1 MDEDKLQ
8 HSQPHGPE
16 EESQPAD
23 NSLVSKLARAYSSL
37 PAEQREASALP
48 DCSDSIA
55 NPEAEDRFQKLLK
68 QLEVLETYQ
77 GRRDHKP
84 DPKVVTLLE
93 KKIARLR
100 AQSGE
105 LSDDRASSEAA
116 PDSEVSSPAGSGVRC
131 GKCGHSNS
139 ASTRFCG
146 MCGAELSKSGSIS
159 GDGSA
164 SIAPPAAPRPGPEVP
179 MLSAEQGAQG
189 RSRRGLG
196 IGLLV
201 LSLAILALVASWQWP
216 GWSQQFL
223 RIKGKELTPN
233 GPPAP
238 SAAVKTPPAPAEH
251 PAKPPASVAASQ
263 PTSPAPKPSTAA
275 KNPAPKPAPSMTIK
289 RPLPG
294 PVPLTSALPA
304 MEVPPS
310 VQPEPEAPQPTPQRT
325 RLSPEVAQGELIFK
339 LDPEYPQ
346 VARLARVQGSVVLHA
361 IIGKDGTVQQLQV
374 VRGNPLLAGPALNAV
389 KNWRY
394 RPYLVDGQA
403 VEVETTVTVYFKG
416 ED

>member
-23 NSLVSKLARAYSSL
+23 NSLVSKLARAYSRL

-48 DCSDSIA
+48 DGGDSIA

-84 DPKVVTLLE
+84 DPKVVALLE
-93 KKIARLR
+93 KKIERLR
-100 AQSGE
+100 SQGGE
-105 LSDDRASSEAA
+105 LSDDRASTEAA
-116 PDSEVSSPAGSGVRC
+116 PEAEVSSAGGSGARC
-131 GKCGHSNS
+131 GKCGHSNL

-164 SIAPPAAPRPGPEVP
+164 SVAPPVAPRREPEAP
-179 MLSAEQGAQG
+179 MLAAKQGAEG
-189 RSRRGLG
+189 RSRRGLV
-196 IGLLV
+196 IGVLV
-201 LSLAILALVASWQWP
+201 LSLAALALFASWQWP
-216 GWSQQFL
+216 GWSQQFF
-223 RIKGKELTPN
+223 RINGRERTPN
-233 GPPAP
+233 APPAP
-238 SAAVKTPPAPAEH
+238 SAAVKTPPAPAER
-251 PAKPPASVAASQ
+251 PAKPPASVESSQ
-263 PTSPAPKPSTAA
+263 PTSPAPKSSTAA
-275 KNPAPKPAPSMTIK
+275 KNPAPKPAPPMTVK

-294 PVPLTSALPA
+294 PVPLTSALPP
-304 MEVPPS
+304 MEVSPS

-361 IIGKDGTVQQLQV
+361 VIGKDGTIQQLQV

-403 VEVETTVTVYFKG
+403 VEVETTVTVNFKG